1 MYQKHC
7 RCALA
12 DRFYGGGGSG
22 GSINVP
28 SLGSEIGQV
37 TKGFQSNVLPS
48 FNNFVQGQPL
58 LQNLTQF
65 GLQAGQ
71 AIEPYLLSVI
81 GNQGGLTQ
89 QEMRSSDQQTRAAF
103 QARGNLFGNQAIGSE
118 VLNRD
123 EYKWRKLQQAL
134 GLAGTTEQL
143 LGYPEQQA
151 TGNYATLAN
160 PLYGLAAAQ
169 LGAQTQAQIAQAEAA
184 SQGKSGTSG
193 LIGSGIGAIGSI
205 AGAAL

>member
-1 MYQKHC
+1 M
-7 RCALA
+7 
-12 DRFYGGGGSG
+12 GGGGGGG

-28 SLGSEIGQV
+28 SLGSEISGV
-37 TKGFQSNVLPS
+37 TKGFNQNVLPS

-58 LQNLTQF
+58 LQNLEQF

-81 GNQGGLTQ
+81 GNQGGLTP
-89 QEMRSSDQQTRAAF
+89 QESRASDQQTRGAF

-123 EYKWRKLQQAL
+123 QYKWQKLQQAL

-151 TGNYATLAN
+151 TGNYATLTN

-169 LGAQTQAQIAQAEAA
+169 LGAQTQGQIAQAEAA
-184 SQGKSGTSG
+184 SQGKSGTGS
-193 LIGSGIGAIGSI
+193 LIGSGLGAIGSVAI
-205 AGAAL
+205 VL